1 MLRRIFIA
9 FIAIVTIES
18 CSKVP
23 ITGRKQVNLLPENQM
38 VSMALSQYRDFL
50 NSHQVVTGTPE
61 AQMVA
66 TVGQKIADAAGVY
79 LKSRNKVDR
88 IEGYR
93 WEYNLIQDPA
103 VNAWALPGGKI
114 VVYTGI
120 LPYTQNEAGL
130 ATVIGHEVAHAI
142 GRHGNERLSQALL
155 AQAGG
160 LALDIYLQQH
170 PHKAGE
176 LFAQAYG
183 LGVTVGALL
192 PFSRL
197 HESEADKM
205 GLVLMAIAGYN
216 PQEAVNFWTRMSQVQ
231 KNGAP
236 PEFLSTHPSD
246 ARRIA
251 DIKAF
256 LPTAMRFYEKYH
268 GTVVAKP

>member
-1 MLRRIFIA
+1 MIKRIFIA
-9 FIAIVTIES
+9 LIAIVVIES

-23 ITGRKQVNLLPENQM
+23 ISGRNQVNLVPEDQI

-50 NSHQVVTGTPE
+50 SKHQVVTGTPE

-66 TVGQKIADAAGVY
+66 TVGQRIADAAATY
-79 LKSRNKVDR
+79 LKSRNRAER
-88 IEGYR
+88 IAGYR
-93 WEYNLIQDPA
+93 WEYNLIQDPQ

-130 ATVIGHEVAHAI
+130 ATVVGHEVAHAI
-142 GRHGNERLSQALL
+142 GRHGNERLSQGLL

-170 PHKAGE
+170 PHKAGD

-216 PQEAVNFWTRMSQVQ
+216 PQEAVQFWTRMSQIQ
-231 KNGAP
+231 KQGAP

-246 ARRIA
+246 AKRIA

-268 GTVVAKP
+268 GTVIANP